1 MMTLQT
7 VTESNFNNFRR
18 FSFKSK
24 PQNSHKFESDSGHE
38 YLKEVETREKSPEY
52 DVRDSDESI
61 VHRSMP
67 KTKGEKR
74 FFLYKD
80 DIKTRIDRSDKQWNT
95 FLEYKADIQPK
106 LNKTI
111 TIDQQIDRKDNVVH
125 SNYPIRLSLTRPLKV
140 LD

>member
-1 MMTLQT
+1 
-7 VTESNFNNFRR
+7 
-18 FSFKSK
+18 
-24 PQNSHKFESDSGHE
+24 
-38 YLKEVETREKSPEY
+38 
-52 DVRDSDESI
+52 
-61 VHRSMP
+61 MP

-80 DIKTRIDRSDKQWNT
+80 QVRTRIDREDKQWHT
-95 FLEYKADIQPK
+95 ILAYDADIKPK

-111 TIDQQIDRKDNVVH
+111 TIDQQIDRKDNIVH